1 MTEPASRDG
10 APSRAARG
18 RHSVARL
25 RRVASLIGLA
35 HLIALAHL
43 IGLGAG
49 TPAGAVIP
57 NSLKLAD
64 AAAEANND
72 AGRAEPLWLEV
83 SLRLGQ
89 GDAIAKGTLATHPT
103 GLARLELHSR
113 RGFVERHLLQGD
125 TYTASR
131 NGKLRRDPRPF
142 LPPLFLL
149 QATSGDTLRAALE
162 SFGIDADRVV
172 LGRVGENDCYV
183 FGGRLPAKSGQ
194 EARRLPSLWVDIESY
209 EVVRIDGRDGVRFQF
224 GPSTDFGEGVR
235 APRWIGIEVPGQ
247 PPARLDV
254 IRVAPA
260 NASAAAF
267 GTEWLTALPS
277 PTP

>member
-1 MTEPASRDG
+1 MGEPASRDG
-10 APSRAARG
+10 AQSRAARG
-18 RHSVARL
+18 RDSVARL
-25 RRVASLIGLA
+25 QPAASLIGFT
-35 HLIALAHL
+35 HLIAFAL
-43 IGLGAG
+43 IVLGVG
-49 TPAGAVIP
+49 TPARAAIP
-57 NSLKLAD
+57 NPTKLAD
-64 AAAEANND
+64 AAAEANSD
-72 AGRAEPLWLEV
+72 AGRTEPLWLEV

-89 GDAIAKGTLATHPT
+89 GDAMAKGALATHPT

-131 NGKLRRDPRPF
+131 NGRPLKDPRPF

-172 LGRVGENDCYV
+172 LGRVGEHDCYV
-183 FGGRLPAKSGQ
+183 FGGRWRARSGQ
-194 EARRLPSLWVDIESY
+194 EERRLPSLWVDIESY

-260 NASAAAF
+260 NAPAAAF